1 MIQVA
6 SNCVGCGKCVSA
18 CPFGALSLVNRK
30 AVPNSSCTMCGACV
44 SVCPVK
50 ALSLPAAGAA
60 AAKKDLSSYK
70 GVWAFIEISDDGK
83 TQKVRPVGFELLS
96 KGRELADQ
104 LGEELCAVVIGEGLD
119 KYFAE
124 LSSYGADKIYAVDGP
139 AYRDYNTAAYA
150 HAMVT
155 LIKKYSPSV
164 VLYPSTYIG
173 RDLSPRISS
182 ELFVGLTADCT
193 GLSIADGLLIQT
205 RPAFGGNIM
214 ADIKCPDYRPQ
225 MSTVRPNVFKKVIT
239 RPNSMA
245 QIVRESITVAA
256 EAGKVR
262 IISKHFDETSAQDKL
277 DEAEVVIAGGRGMKD
292 KTGFDVLEQLA
303 AELGGAVGASRAAI
317 DLGLKPKEKQVGQS
331 GVTVAAKLYVACGIS
346 GAVQHIVGMEHSD
359 VIIAVNK
366 DANAPIFNVC
376 KYGFVGD
383 ARQLLPKVVDAV
395 KKAKNK

>member
-6 SNCVGCGKCVSA
+6 SNCVGCGKCVNT

-30 AVPNSSCTMCGACV
+30 AVANASCTMCGACV

-60 AAKKDLSSYK
+60 AKKDLSAYK
-70 GVWAFIEISDDGK
+70 GVWAFIEISDNVV
-83 TQKVRPVGFELLS
+83 QQSVRPVGFELLS

-104 LGEELCAVVIGEGLD
+104 LGEELCAVVIGD
-119 KYFAE
+119 NVQNYFAD
-124 LSSYGADKIYAVDGP
+124 LSAYGADKIYAVNSP
-139 AYRDYNTAAYA
+139 AYHDYNTLAYA
-150 HAMVT
+150 NAMVT
-155 LIKKYSPSV
+155 LIKKYNPSV

-193 GLSIADGLLIQT
+193 GLSIQDGLLIQT

-225 MSTVRPNVFKKVIT
+225 MSTVRPNVFKKVLS
-239 RPNSMA
+239 RPGAMA
-245 QIVRESITVAA
+245 QVVNEVIAVPAS
-256 EAGKVR
+256 AGKVR
-262 IISKHFDETSAQDKL
+262 IISKQLDPVSGGQKL
-277 DEAEVVIAGGRGMKD
+277 DEAEVVLAGGRGMKD
-292 KTGFDVLEQLA
+292 KAGFDMLETMAQ
-303 AELGGAVGASRAAI
+303 ELGGTVGASRAAI

-331 GVTVAAKLYVACGIS
+331 GVTVAAKLYIACGIS
-346 GAVQHIVGMEHSD
+346 GAVQHIVGREHSD
-359 VIIAVNK
+359 TIIAVNK

-383 ARQLLPKVVDAV
+383 VRQLLPKVIDGI
-395 KKAKNK
+395 KKAKN

>member
-1 MIQVA
+1 MIQVGA
-6 SNCVGCGKCVSA
+6 NCVGCGKCVST

-30 AVPNSSCTMCGACV
+30 AVANASCTMCGACV

-50 ALSLPAAGAA
+50 ALSLPAAGAV
-60 AAKKDLSSYK
+60 KKDLSAYK
-70 GVWAFIEISDDGK
+70 GVWAFIEITDDGK

-104 LGEELCAVVIGEGLD
+104 LGEELAAVVIGDGVE

-124 LSSYGADKIYAVDGP
+124 LSSYGADKIYAVSSP
-139 AYRDYNTAAYA
+139 AYHDYNTAAYA
-150 HAMVT
+150 NAMVQ
-155 LIKKYSPSV
+155 LIKKYNPSV

-225 MSTVRPNVFKKVIT
+225 MSTVRPNVFKKVVT
-239 RPNSMA
+239 RPGSMA
-245 QIVRESITVAA
+245 QVVNEVIPVAA
-256 EAGKVR
+256 AAGKVR
-262 IISKHFDETSAQDKL
+262 IISKHFDEASTQEKL
-277 DEAEVVIAGGRGMKD
+277 DEAEVVLAGGRGLKD
-292 KTGFDVLEQLA
+292 AAGFALLEELA
-303 AELGGAVGASRAAI
+303 QELGGAVGASRAAI
-317 DLGLKPKEKQVGQS
+317 DLGLKPKEKQIGQS

-346 GAVQHIVGMEHSD
+346 GAVQHVVGMEHSD
-359 VIIAVNK
+359 VIIGINK

-383 ARQLLPKVVDAV
+383 ARQLLPKVVEAV
-395 KKAKNK
+395 KKAKQK

>member
-6 SNCVGCGKCVSA
+6 SNCVGCGKCVNT

-30 AVPNSSCTMCGACV
+30 AVANASCTMCGACV

-60 AAKKDLSSYK
+60 AKKDLSAYK
-70 GVWAFIEISDDGK
+70 GVWAFIEISDNGVE
-83 TQKVRPVGFELLS
+83 QSVRPVGFELLS

-104 LGEELCAVVIGEGLD
+104 LGEELCAVVIGD
-119 KYFAE
+119 NVQNYFAD
-124 LSSYGADKIYAVDGP
+124 LSAYGADKIYAVNSP
-139 AYRDYNTAAYA
+139 AYHDYNTLAYA
-150 HAMVT
+150 NAMVT
-155 LIKKYSPSV
+155 LIKKYNPSV

-193 GLSIADGLLIQT
+193 GLSIQDGLLIQT

-225 MSTVRPNVFKKVIT
+225 MSTVRPNVFKKVLS

-245 QIVRESITVAA
+245 QVINEVIAVPAA
-256 EAGKVR
+256 AGKVR
-262 IISKHFDETSAQDKL
+262 IISKQMDPVSGGQKL
-277 DEAEVVIAGGRGMKD
+277 DEAEVVLAGGRGMKD
-292 KTGFDVLEQLA
+292 KAGFDMLETMAQ
-303 AELGGAVGASRAAI
+303 ELGGTVGASRAAI

-331 GVTVAAKLYVACGIS
+331 GVTVAAKLYIACGIS

-359 VIIAVNK
+359 TIIAVNK

-383 ARQLLPKVVDAV
+383 VRQLLPKVIDGI
-395 KKAKNK
+395 KKAKN

>member
-30 AVPNSSCTMCGACV
+30 AVPNASCTMCGACV

-50 ALSLPAAGAA
+50 ALSLPASG
-60 AAKKDLSSYK
+60 AAKKDLSAYK
-70 GVWAFIEISDDGK
+70 GVWAFIEISDDG
-83 TQKVRPVGFELLS
+83 QKQFVRPVGFELLS

-104 LGEELCAVVIGEGLD
+104 LGEELCAVVIGD
-119 KYFAE
+119 NIQPYFAE
-124 LSSYGADKIYAVDGP
+124 LSSYGADKIYAVESP
-139 AYRDYNTAAYA
+139 AYHDYNTAAYA
-150 HAMVT
+150 NAMVT
-155 LIKKYSPSV
+155 LIKKYNPSV

-193 GLSIADGLLIQT
+193 GLSIQDGLLIQT

-225 MSTVRPNVFKKVIT
+225 MSTVRPNVFKKVVT
-239 RPNSMA
+239 RPGAMA
-245 QIVRESITVAA
+245 QVVNEPIAVPV

-262 IISKHFDETSAQDKL
+262 IVSKHMDPIACGEKL
-277 DEAEVVIAGGRGMKD
+277 DEAEVVLAGGR
-292 KTGFDVLEQLA
+292 
-303 AELGGAVGASRAAI
+303 GAVGASRAAI
-317 DLGLKPKEKQVGQS
+317 DLGLKPKEKQIGQS

-359 VIIAVNK
+359 TIIAVNK

-383 ARQLLPKVVDAV
+383 ARQILPKVIDGV
-395 KKAKNK
+395 KKAKN

>member
-1 MIQVA
+1 MIQVGA
-6 SNCVGCGKCVSA
+6 NCVGCGKCVST

-30 AVPNSSCTMCGACV
+30 AVANASCTMCGACV

-50 ALSLPAAGAA
+50 ALSLPAAGAV
-60 AAKKDLSSYK
+60 KKDLSAYK
-70 GVWAFIEISDDGK
+70 GVWAFIEITDDGK

-104 LGEELCAVVIGEGLD
+104 LGEELAAVVIGDGVE

-124 LSSYGADKIYAVDGP
+124 LSSYGADKIYAVSSP
-139 AYRDYNTAAYA
+139 AYHDYNTAAYA
-150 HAMVT
+150 NAMVQ
-155 LIKKYSPSV
+155 LIKKYNPSV

-225 MSTVRPNVFKKVIT
+225 MSTVRPNVFKKVVT
-239 RPNSMA
+239 RPGSMA
-245 QIVRESITVAA
+245 QVVSEVIPVAA
-256 EAGKVR
+256 AAGKVR
-262 IISKHFDETSAQDKL
+262 IISKHFDEASTQEKL
-277 DEAEVVIAGGRGMKD
+277 DEAEVVLAGGRGLKD
-292 KTGFDVLEQLA
+292 EAGFALLEELA
-303 AELGGAVGASRAAI
+303 QELGGAVGASRAAI
-317 DLGLKPKEKQVGQS
+317 DLGLKPKEKQIGQS

-346 GAVQHIVGMEHSD
+346 GAVQHVVGMEHSD
-359 VIIAVNK
+359 VIIGINK

-383 ARQLLPKVVDAV
+383 ARQLLPKVVEAV
-395 KKAKNK
+395 KKAKQK